1 MKRGDPSPAPPG
13 ILLAG
18 CRILSTWAGGGL
30 LFIIKKR
37 VVGWGPSPLLD
48 MNSKER
54 GRVGAPLA
62 KHPPG
67 SPPYTSLFLDRG
79 GLGGFSGAGGSPT
92 HPPPLSPCTAGE
104 KGRGAPKCL
113 PPNVRLHLRCY
124 FSL

>member
-37 VVGWGPSPLLD
+37 VVGRGPSPLLE

-54 GRVGAPLA
+54 GGVGAPLA
-62 KHPPG
+62 KHPPVP
-67 SPPYTSLFLDRG
+67 PPYTSLFLDRG
-79 GLGGFSGAGGSPT
+79 GLGGFSGAGRSPT
-92 HPPPLSPCTAGE
+92 HPPLY
-104 KGRGAPKCL
+104 L
-113 PPNVRLHLRCY
+113 PVLRERKVGGPRLLIFFLVY
-124 FSL
+124 PA